1 MHKKTLLY
9 LLRACLALLIIA
21 NMAVIFLLSAEDDKE
36 SVATSDKVGTG
47 VVGVVDKDL
56 LPKDDDEW
64 EIFSTEFLTK
74 FRKFAHMAEFGTLG
88 GLTFLFLLTWKNGM
102 YCKYL
107 ISVVFAG
114 LYAVSDEIHQYF
126 VPGRTCSPLD
136 MLLDTAGALILC
148 TLILAVCF
156 FVRRETQP
164 TRTTTYRLPS
174 PVGYGL
180 TIAVASDLHG
190 NDPTEALEH
199 LRAASPDL
207 ILIPGDLMDD
217 KALRDPNASGYTFL
231 SECAEIAPTFYSI
244 GNHELAC
251 YHKGNPWRH
260 PTPLPLTEEIRERI
274 AATGATLLE
283 NESTVWNGIAICAL
297 SSGINGAENKPNTD
311 TLEAFEELSEARIL
325 LCHHPEYFVPYIKD
339 TTIELTVSGH
349 AHGGHWRFFGQ
360 GVYAPGQGLFPKY
373 TAGVIEER
381 CVISRGLGDH
391 TRIPR
396 ICNRPELVVI
406 EWD

>member
-9 LLRACLALLIIA
+9 LLRAVLALLIIA
-21 NMAVIFLLSAEDDKE
+21 NMVVIFMLSAEDDKE

-47 VVGVVDKDL
+47 VIGVVDKDL
-56 LPKDDDEW
+56 LPKDESEW
-64 EIFSTEFLTK
+64 EAFSAGILAK
-74 FRKFAHMAEFGTLG
+74 FRKLTHMAEFGTLG

-102 YCKYL
+102 YRKYL
-107 ISVVFAG
+107 ISILFAG
-114 LYAVSDEIHQYF
+114 FYAVTDEFHQYF
-126 VPGRTCSPLD
+126 VPGRTCSPSD
-136 MLLDTAGALILC
+136 MLIDTCGALIVC

-156 FVRRETQP
+156 FVRRETGT

-190 NDPTEALEH
+190 NDPAEALEQ
-199 LRAASPDL
+199 LRNAAPDL
-207 ILIPGDLMDD
+207 ILVPGDLMDD

-231 SECAEIAPTFYSI
+231 AECADIAPTFYSL

-260 PTPLPLTEEIRERI
+260 PIPLPLTEEIRERI
-274 AATGATLLE
+274 AATGVTLLE
-283 NESTVWNGIAICAL
+283 NESTEWNGIAICAL
-297 SSGINGAENKPNTD
+297 SSGINGAENKPD
-311 TLEAFEELSEARIL
+311 LEALESFEDLSKSRIL
-325 LCHHPEYFVPYIKD
+325 LCHHPEYFIPYIKD
-339 TTIELTVSGH
+339 TGIELTVSGH
-349 AHGGHWRFFGQ
+349 AHGGHWRFFGH